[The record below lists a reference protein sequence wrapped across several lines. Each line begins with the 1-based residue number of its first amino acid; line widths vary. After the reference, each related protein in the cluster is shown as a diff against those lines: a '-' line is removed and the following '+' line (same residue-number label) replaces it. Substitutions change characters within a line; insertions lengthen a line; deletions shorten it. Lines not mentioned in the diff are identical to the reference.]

1 MEEDPNNTGAL
12 PPPDGVVPNFVNPP
26 SVHYIHIAVA
36 IAAVTTSTI
45 AITARTYTRTKV
57 MKRFG
62 LDDCVLLLSLAIFA
76 VYVAFTITTGRY
88 GQGEHQWNV
97 TLARISMLL
106 KYINY
111 IEILYGPLMFSAKFV
126 VMRQIESIFLQHKYK
141 SISHTLL
148 KALIWANLFFYGG
161 WMLSFILACIPREKI
176 WNPKLPGRC
185 IDNDAALIAS
195 SAINILSD
203 VTILLLPL
211 AAIRHLQ
218 VARKSKLKVAAIFA
232 VGGFACIASI
242 VRFAYT
248 IRLSKVKDITYE
260 IEPFG
265 YWTEI
270 EYATVVL
277 VSCFPVLPLLVR
289 HISQHTQALLS
300 SKGKASQL
308 GSVEGQTD
316 THPDHSS
323 VRKLRAEPPQDFG
336 ESHSLET
343 L

>member
-1 MEEDPNNTGAL
+1 MEEDPNHTGAL
-12 PPPDGVVPNFVNPP
+12 APPDGVVPNFINAP
-26 SVHYIHIAVA
+26 SIHHVHIAVA
-36 IAAVTTSTI
+36 IAAATTSTI
-45 AITARTYTRTKV
+45 AITARTYTRAKV
-57 MKRFG
+57 MKMFG
-62 LDDCVLLLSLAIFA
+62 LDDCNLQATFA
-76 VYVAFTITTGRY
+76 VYVAFTITTGKY
-88 GQGEHQWNV
+88 GQEEHQWNV
-97 TLARISMLL
+97 TLARLSTLL

-126 VMRQIESIFLQHKYK
+126 VMRQIETIFLQHKYR

-148 KALIWANLFFYGG
+148 KTLIWAKLFFYGG
-161 WMLSFILACIPREKI
+161 WMLPFILACIPREKI
-176 WNPKLPGRC
+176 WNPRIPGRC

-203 VTILLLPL
+203 VTILSLPL

-218 VARKSKLKVAAIFA
+218 VARKSKLKAAAIFA
-232 VGGFACIASI
+232 VGGFACVASI

-248 IRLSKVKDITYE
+248 IRLSKVTDVTYE

-265 YWTEI
+265 EI

-277 VSCFPVLPLLVR
+277 VACFPVLPLLFR
-289 HISQHTQALLS
+289 HIAQHTQVILS
-300 SKGKASQL
+300 SRGKTSQL
-308 GSVEGQTD
+308 GSDEAQIEA
-316 THPDHSS
+316 HPDHSS
-323 VRKLRAEPPQDFG
+323 VRKLRAEPAQELR